1 MLPRSLLSNYKCAVT
16 ELIFTKPKLIS
27 DSEITHSDKTTPVL
41 ALRNRLF
48 PNVGAAQF
56 IRRVFTSTTK
66 NLFHFRIKQPAW
78 RGETMKAF
86 VQQSKTKICRQAFPI
101 YVKGAIFDI

>member
-1 MLPRSLLSNYKCAVT
+1 MLPRSLLSNHKCAVT
-16 ELIFTKPKLIS
+16 ELIFTKPKLI
-27 DSEITHSDKTTPVL
+27 SEITHSDKTTPVL

-56 IRRVFTSTTK
+56 IRRVFTSAMK

-86 VQQSKTKICRQAFPI
+86 VQQSKTKIYRQAFPI
-101 YVKGAIFDI
+101 HVKGPIVDI